1 MLVVGGTLFRLMKS
15 PLSSDK
21 VTAGVSSTQSASVMY
36 LSACILTAR
45 INCLAIK
52 AEGALT

>member
-1 MLVVGGTLFRLMKS
+1 MSVVGGTLFRLMKS

-45 INCLAIK
+45 INCLTIK